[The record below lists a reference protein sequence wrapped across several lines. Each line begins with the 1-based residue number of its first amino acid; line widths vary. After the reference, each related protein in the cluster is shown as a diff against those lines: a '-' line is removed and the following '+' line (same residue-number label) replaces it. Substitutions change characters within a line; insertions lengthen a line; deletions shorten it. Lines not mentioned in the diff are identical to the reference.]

1 MDSVI
6 QPSNNKGLFL
16 VVRKV
21 DNTIHWVNHY
31 TVVVFLT
38 LIKWIA
44 IYTVDSVVQPSNN
57 WGQMDSIFHLL
68 NNLGMSINEH
78 SVPKDT
84 RILTQFSY
92 LHVHVVQ

>member
-21 DNTIHWVNHY
+21 DNTIHWINHY
-31 TVVVFLT
+31 TVVVLPT
-38 LIKWIA
+38 VMTWIA

-57 WGQMDSIFHLL
+57 WGQMDNIFHLL